1 MPHTSAHR
9 DGLDPGQLL
18 SVRSLPDVRTGH
30 VVVEVTGEVDTYT
43 APLLDACLRSQAG
56 RRGVLEVVVDLR
68 GVTFLGAV
76 GVTALA
82 RAYRRCRMHGARL
95 MIRTGGH
102 RNVEHSLELTGLAD
116 VVAANRPMPSPAPHG
131 RTACGPRRDQA
142 PRATL
147 SGAPPMV
154 DVRISDGR
162 RAAEVSC
169 GEQTVEPSVADD
181 RDGVRG
187 RPGQV
192 PDHRRSLTDLRL
204 NRWGRP

>member
-56 RRGVLEVVVDLR
+56 RR
-68 GVTFLGAV
+68 
-76 GVTALA
+76 
-82 RAYRRCRMHGARL
+82 
-95 MIRTGGH
+95 
-102 RNVEHSLELTGLAD
+102 
-116 VVAANRPMPSPAPHG
+116 
-131 RTACGPRRDQA
+131 
-142 PRATL
+142 
-147 SGAPPMV
+147 
-154 DVRISDGR
+154 
-162 RAAEVSC
+162 
-169 GEQTVEPSVADD
+169 VADD
-181 RDGVRG
+181 RDGIQG